1 MGLDSSFVAIQLVN
15 GLQLAMLLFLLSM
28 GLSVVFGLMDFLNM
42 SHGTIYAFGAYL
54 AYAIT
59 KATGSFWLALLCA
72 PLIAALIGW
81 VLYVAVLKRTQ
92 PMGHLVQVLVTLGIL
107 YIGLDGVRLLFGGA
121 PLGVS
126 EPAILSGAVNL
137 LGQPYPLYRLFL
149 IGLGAVIVVLLY
161 FGLERTRF
169 GAIVRAGV
177 DDRVTVQTLGI
188 DIERVFVLVFCL
200 GAYLAGLA
208 GVVAAPVFG
217 VYPGMDVAILILVLI
232 VVVVG
237 GMGSLKGAIM
247 GSLLIGMADT
257 FGKILLPKFSSVA
270 IYVLLAVILLL
281 RPGGLIPARRYE
293 Q

>member
-1 MGLDSSFVAIQLVN
+1 MGFESSFVMIQLVN

-28 GLSVVFGLMDFLNM
+28 GLSVVFGLMDFLNL

-59 KATGSFWLALLCA
+59 TATGSFWLALLGA
-72 PLIAALIGW
+72 PLIAALLGW
-81 VLYVAVLKRTQ
+81 VLYIAVLKRTQ

-107 YIGLDGVRLLFGGA
+107 YIGLDGVRLIFGNA
-121 PLGVS
+121 PLGVN
-126 EPAILSGAVNL
+126 EPEMLRGAVNI
-137 LGQPYPLYRLFL
+137 LGEPYPLYRLFL
-149 IGLGAVIVVLLY
+149 IGLGAAIVVLLY
-161 FGLERTRF
+161 LGLERTRF

-188 DIERVFVLVFCL
+188 DIERIFVLVFCL

-217 VYPGMDVAILILVLI
+217 VYPGMDVSILILVLI

-237 GMGSLKGAIM
+237 GMGSLKGAIL

-257 FGKILLPKFSSVA
+257 FGKILLPKFSSLA

-281 RPGGLIPARRYE
+281 RPGGLIPARSYE
-293 Q
+293 R

>member
-1 MGLDSSFVAIQLVN
+1 MESSFVIIQLVN

-28 GLSVVFGLMDFLNM
+28 GLSVVFGLMDFLNL

-54 AYAIT
+54 AYTIT
-59 KATGSFWLALLCA
+59 QATGSFWLALLVA
-72 PLIAALIGW
+72 PLIAALLGW
-81 VLYVAVLKRTQ
+81 LLYIAVLKRTQ

-107 YIGLDGVRLLFGGA
+107 YIGLDGVRLLFGNV
-121 PLGVS
+121 PLGVE
-126 EPAILSGAVNL
+126 EPELLRGTVRL
-137 LGQPYPLYRLFL
+137 LGEPYPLYRLFL
-149 IGLGAVIVVLLY
+149 IGLGAATVVLLY
-161 FGLERTRF
+161 LGLERTRF

-188 DIERVFVLVFCL
+188 DIEKIFVLVFCL

-217 VYPGMDVAILILVLI
+217 VYPGMDVSILILVLI

-237 GMGSLKGAIM
+237 GMGSLKGAIL

-257 FGKILLPKFSSVA
+257 FGKILLPKFSSFA
-270 IYVLLAVILLL
+270 IYVLLAVILLA